1 MALYGGFSFGGYSNV
16 TYRYDYSVSAGHLSG
31 LLPAVLLSMIYV
43 CAILYFH
50 AIFSANLNKALY
62 ESSELEGIAREK
74 TSTVQMIDVTTN
86 VLPAETTSDSSL
98 KATEAI
104 EKSSSQRWAS
114 HIGGMIGTYSTF
126 VFLALANCIIVSIV
140 NGLYISAYLSLNIT
154 NIDLFFI
161 SIALSIFKLGWTRY
175 VVPSLVSAVSNE
187 QSSQSAHILER
198 GIIMRSVSSVSINND
213 IRSEI
218 RNQSFLVAITIFNTI
233 IVPCLAVI
241 VVSPQALLYIFTTP
255 ESVETTFDIP
265 NCVVYDLL
273 STSNGTT
280 SYSCYQYSTTPQPI
294 SFSPPFAY
302 TYGGS
307 MALLQAYASVFT
319 YMFAIATFVSPALT
333 VLLLSIISRL
343 RLRRGSWQ
351 FDLIADFLPQMY
363 LPPESLGKWRT
374 VNRIRNYIVSSLGS
388 SVSHNT
394 VSDRK
399 DIPMLPQQLKL
410 QSQQSEDSDIRQ
422 TSIQSPIA
430 DSELKIRYVNTLGES
445 KHNYSSDTKVD
456 VVSNRSEAAAMLSLS
471 QRSSR
476 LPKSIFNTKIF
487 ILQMAQLMCVIFS
500 FGMAF
505 PPLAVLGFVAIWSK
519 MSFVQMMI
527 KTDTETKTDKD
538 KDKDREND

>member
-1 MALYGGFSFGGYSNV
+1 
-16 TYRYDYSVSAGHLSG
+16 
-31 LLPAVLLSMIYV
+31 
-43 CAILYFH
+43 
-50 AIFSANLNKALY
+50 
-62 ESSELEGIAREK
+62 
-74 TSTVQMIDVTTN
+74 
-86 VLPAETTSDSSL
+86 
-98 KATEAI
+98 
-104 EKSSSQRWAS
+104 
-114 HIGGMIGTYSTF
+114 
-126 VFLALANCIIVSIV
+126 
-140 NGLYISAYLSLNIT
+140 
-154 NIDLFFI
+154 
-161 SIALSIFKLGWTRY
+161 
-175 VVPSLVSAVSNE
+175 
-187 QSSQSAHILER
+187 
-198 GIIMRSVSSVSINND
+198 
-213 IRSEI
+213 
-218 RNQSFLVAITIFNTI
+218 
-233 IVPCLAVI
+233 
-241 VVSPQALLYIFTTP
+241 
-255 ESVETTFDIP
+255 
-265 NCVVYDLL
+265 
-273 STSNGTT
+273 
-280 SYSCYQYSTTPQPI
+280 
-294 SFSPPFAY
+294 
-302 TYGGS
+302 

-422 TSIQSPIA
+422 TSIESPIA

-476 LPKSIFNTKIF
+476 LPKSIFNTNTF

-519 MSFVQMMI
+519 MSFVQMMMRRFRRKLTSTAVAAAANNSI
-527 KTDTETKTDKD
+527 DKQTEADKDKETETKTDKD
-538 KDKDREND
+538 KEIEIDIETQTAERMVKGAETAAVLESARLGSGTVIVQQAQLEDRGALDLLELDVKRGELLVLGEVLDRNCERAAIFMRHSLWLCYPSGIIVLSFFVFDMIGGVFPGPQEQYAAILPCVMMGVLGLSYMCWACVNKAPCESFSFSFAGCFGCFGCFEWMASKCNGCMGSVFGIVWRGHLEANRKDETGETVQFGILHGINNKDN